1 MPLPLTDLSP
11 LLPPLREA
19 PFGLVAALDGTIS
32 ALTATPAEAT
42 VSPACRRH
50 LEAIAAR
57 AALVAVVTGRTA
69 EEARRIVDLE
79 GVVYVGLH
87 GFSLAMPPVWSE
99 AAVAT
104 STVLTR
110 SILDDLERTIA
121 LPGIVFEDK
130 GPLIALHYRQTPD
143 PAAARQA
150 ILDAIAAAP
159 MARRF
164 AMYEGKMMVELGPP
178 IPSVHKGTALRHL
191 ATERGLRS
199 VLYLGDDVTDADA
212 FRVLREASA
221 FRGASVVVSSQ
232 ETPREVL
239 DAADYRVEG
248 VDDVERLLGEVAAAL
263 RAQPS

>member
-11 LLPPLREA
+11 LLPLLREA
-19 PFGLVAALDGTIS
+19 PFGLITDLDGTIS
-32 ALTATPAEAT
+32 PLTGAPAEAT

-57 AALVAVVTGRTA
+57 VALVAVVTGRTA

-87 GFSLAMPPVWSE
+87 GFSLAMPPVWSK
-99 AAVAT
+99 AAMAT
-104 STVLTR
+104 YTVLTR
-110 SILDDLERTIA
+110 SILDDLGRTIT

-164 AMYEGKMMVELGPP
+164 AMYEGKMMVELRPP

-221 FRGASVVVSSQ
+221 FRGASVVVGSR

-248 VDDVERLLGEVAAAL
+248 VDDVERLLGEVAAIL